1 MLQLVP
7 TCLAHLPQIYSLL
20 CFSEHSLP
28 CKTAEIMLKAT
39 NKERG
44 TIAGLAKLSQALEE
58 EHADGT

>member
-1 MLQLVP
+1 MLRLVP

-20 CFSEHSLP
+20 YFPEHSLL

-39 NKERG
+39 NEERG
-44 TIAGLAKLSQALEE
+44 TIAGLAMLSQALEE